1 MLKSQSTGHAKVR
14 HASTG
19 VVAKVANSVLLIGC
33 LNGLLVST
41 LIAQDLRSDTNTLR
55 NDFRNLIDAEN
66 RHDLTSVQALLLD
79 SQSTLFVAKSP
90 DGWKGY
96 WGKADVTNHFGE
108 LYKKPFH
115 IDPDYATEKIVFLTP
130 DVAETYVNVKIK
142 ADYGGFVEPSPFV
155 MVLLWVKSS
164 GVWKMATD
172 IPIPIPTEATRQA
185 ARDWDFVHAQMNA

>member
-1 MLKSQSTGHAKVR
+1 MLKSQSTAHSKVR

-19 VVAKVANSVLLIGC
+19 VVAKVASSVLLIGC
-33 LNGLLVST
+33 LNGLLLSK
-41 LIAQDLRSDTNTLR
+41 LIAQDLQSDNTNALR
-55 NDFRNLIDAEN
+55 KDFRDLIDVEN

-79 SQSTLFVAKSP
+79 SESTLFVAKSP

-115 IDPDYATEKIVFLTP
+115 IDPEYATEKIVFLTP

-172 IPIPIPTEATRQA
+172 IPIPILPEATRQG
-185 ARDWDFVHAQMNA
+185 ARK

>member
-1 MLKSQSTGHAKVR
+1 MPKSQSIAHSKVR

-19 VVAKVANSVLLIGC
+19 IFAKVANSVLLIGC
-33 LNGLLVST
+33 LSGLLVST
-41 LIAQDLRSDTNTLR
+41 LIADDLRSDDTNALR
-55 NDFRNLIDAEN
+55 KDFRNLIDAEN

-79 SQSTLFVAKSP
+79 SESTLFVAKSP

-96 WGKADVTNHFGE
+96 WGKSDVTNHFGE

-115 IDPDYATEKIVFLTP
+115 IDPEYATEKIVFLTP

-185 ARDWDFVHAQMNA
+185 ARN

>member
-1 MLKSQSTGHAKVR
+1 MLKSQSTAHSKVR

-19 VVAKVANSVLLIGC
+19 VVAKVGSSVLLIGC
-33 LNGLLVST
+33 LNGLLLSK
-41 LIAQDLRSDTNTLR
+41 LIAQDLRSDDTNALR
-55 NDFRNLIDAEN
+55 KDFRNLIHAEN

-96 WGKADVTNHFGE
+96 WGKTDVANHFEE

-115 IDPDYATEKIVFLTP
+115 IDPEYATEKIVFLTP
-130 DVAETYVNVKIK
+130 DVAETYVNAKIK

-155 MVLLWVKSS
+155 MVFVWVKSS
-164 GVWKMATD
+164 SVWKMATD
-172 IPIPIPTEATRQA
+172 IPIPIPGATRET
-185 ARDWDFVHAQMNA
+185 ARK

>member
-1 MLKSQSTGHAKVR
+1 MLKSQSTAYSKVR
-14 HASTG
+14 YAWTG
-19 VVAKVANSVLLIGC
+19 VVTKVARSVLLIGC
-33 LNGLLVST
+33 LNGLLLSK
-41 LIAQDLRSDTNTLR
+41 LIAQDLRSDNTNALR
-55 NDFRNLIDAEN
+55 KEFRNLIDAEN

-79 SQSTLFVAKSP
+79 SESTLFVAKSP

-115 IDPDYATEKIVFLTP
+115 IDPEYATEKIVFLTP

-172 IPIPIPTEATRQA
+172 IPIPIPPEATRQG
-185 ARDWDFVHAQMNA
+185 ARK

>member
-1 MLKSQSTGHAKVR
+1 MLKSHSTVHSKVR
-14 HASTG
+14 HASTA
-19 VVAKVANSVLLIGC
+19 VVAKVAGSVLLIGC
-33 LNGLLVST
+33 LNGLLLSK
-41 LIAQDLRSDTNTLR
+41 LIAQDLRSDDTNALHKS
-55 NDFRNLIDAEN
+55 FRDLIDAEN
-66 RHDLTSVQALLLD
+66 RHDLTSVQALLRD
-79 SQSTLFVAKSP
+79 SESTLFVAKSP

-96 WGKADVTNHFGE
+96 WGKANVTIHFGE

-115 IDPDYATEKIVFLTP
+115 IDPEYATEKIVFLTP

-172 IPIPIPTEATRQA
+172 IPIPIP
-185 ARDWDFVHAQMNA
+185 AQTSGK

>member
-1 MLKSQSTGHAKVR
+1 VR
-14 HASTG
+14 HASTS
-19 VVAKVANSVLLIGC
+19 VVAKVASSVLLIGC
-33 LNGLLVST
+33 LNGLLLSK
-41 LIAQDLRSDTNTLR
+41 LIAEDLRSDNTNALR

-66 RHDLTSVQALLLD
+66 RHDLTSVEALLRD
-79 SQSTLFVAKSP
+79 SQRAPFVAKSP

-96 WGKADVTNHFGE
+96 WGKADVANHFGE

-115 IDPDYATEKIVFLTP
+115 IDPEYATEKIVFLTP

-172 IPIPIPTEATRQA
+172 IPIPIPIEATRQG
-185 ARDWDFVHAQMNA
+185 ARK

>member
-1 MLKSQSTGHAKVR
+1 MLKSQSTAHSKVR
-14 HASTG
+14 YAATG
-19 VVAKVANSVLLIGC
+19 VAAKVASSVLLIGS
-33 LNGLLVST
+33 LNGLLLSKLT
-41 LIAQDLRSDTNTLR
+41 AQDLRSDDTNALR
-55 NDFRNLIDAEN
+55 DDFRNLIDAEN
-66 RHDLTSVQALLLD
+66 RHDVNSVSALLLD
-79 SQSTLFVAKSP
+79 SESTLFVAKSP

-108 LYKKPFH
+108 LYKKSFH
-115 IDPDYATEKIVFLTP
+115 IDPEYATEKIVFLTP

-172 IPIPIPTEATRQA
+172 IPIPIS
-185 ARDWDFVHAQMNA
+185 AQVRGK

>member
-1 MLKSQSTGHAKVR
+1 MLKSQSTAYSRVR

-19 VVAKVANSVLLIGC
+19 VVAKVASSMLLIGC
-33 LNGLLVST
+33 LNGLALSK
-41 LIAQDLRSDTNTLR
+41 LIAQDLRSDTTNALR
-55 NDFRNLIDAEN
+55 RDFKNLIDAEN
-66 RHDLTSVQALLLD
+66 RHDLSFVQTLLLD

-96 WGKADVTNHFGE
+96 WGRADVTKHFGV
-108 LYKKPFH
+108 LYKMPFH
-115 IDPDYATEKIVFLTP
+115 IDPEYATEKIVFLTP

-164 GVWKMATD
+164 SVWKMATD
-172 IPIPIPTEATRQA
+172 IPIPIPPEATRQGA
-185 ARDWDFVHAQMNA
+185 LK